1 MINTASKFCAAG
13 ALLIGSLIINNAQAS
28 DFMREG
34 GRTAQP
40 VGHYE
45 FCQRMPAECQPHRHS
60 AAPLPLSR
68 DAWTLISAINED
80 INNSII
86 AITDQELWGIQE
98 YWSYPERFGD
108 CEDYVLEKQRRLVEA
123 GIPAAN
129 LLITVV
135 RQTNGDG
142 HAVLTVRTDRGDL
155 VLDNLTDAILPW
167 SATDYAF
174 LKRQSARHAGQW
186 IDIDDA
192 RSPSVS
198 SVSSTR
204 QQSSSPWR

>member
-1 MINTASKFCAAG
+1 MINTASQFCAAG
-13 ALLIGSLIINNAQAS
+13 ALLIGCLIINTAQAS

-34 GRTAQP
+34 SRTAQP

-45 FCQRMPAECQPHRHS
+45 FCQRMPAECRSQQQASPI
-60 AAPLPLSR
+60 ALSR
-68 DAWTLISAINED
+68 DAWTLISAINEEV
-80 INNSII
+80 NNSII

-98 YWSYPERFGD
+98 YWSYPDRIGD
-108 CEDYVLEKQRRLVEA
+108 CEDYVLEKRRRMMQA
-123 GIPAAN
+123 GIAAAN
-129 LLITVV
+129 LLIRVV

-142 HAVLTVRTDRGDL
+142 HAVLTIRTDRGDL
-155 VLDNLTDAILPW
+155 VLDNLTDRILPW

-174 LKRQSARHAGQW
+174 LKRQSAQHAGQW